1 MNGIYIVIAMSFFGT
16 IVSVVLLVVQM
27 LDRQRLASRI
37 DSVHQAQ
44 VGPVNEHRRKL
55 PKRTRYGKLDKR
67 FKQAGITTDT
77 QTILVRYFGLQAFVF
92 AAISALVSPATGLVA
107 LAVIHVLALFL
118 LKRKY
123 VQRQHQFERQ
133 LTDAI
138 QVISNAMKSGY
149 SFFQALTRVVE
160 DSSEPLC
167 SAFGQVVKEM
177 SLGKPMENAF
187 ELLVDNYPI
196 EDLQLMVSAI
206 FIQKEIG
213 GNLADILDTML
224 ETLRERQRIAAE
236 VRALTAQGRLSGWI
250 VSLLPVAIGSF
261 LYLMNPSYIG
271 LLFTTTLGRVMIG
284 IALFNELMGV
294 MLIKGIIKVE
304 Y

>member
-1 MNGIYIVIAMSFFGT
+1 MGGMNLIIAMSFFGS
-16 IVSVVLLVVQM
+16 IVSIVLLVVQM
-27 LDRQRLASRI
+27 LDRKRLASRI
-37 DSVHQAQ
+37 ESVHQDPA
-44 VGPVNEHRRKL
+44 GAINEHRRKL

-67 FKQAGITTDT
+67 FKQAGVKTDT
-77 QTILVRYFGLQAFVF
+77 QTVLIRYFGMQ
-92 AAISALVSPATGLVA
+92 A
-107 LAVIHVLALFL
+107 LAFAVFSVIYNVAAGLLALAIVHAIALFL

-123 VQRQHQFERQ
+123 IYRQQQFERQ

-160 DSSEPLC
+160 DSSEPLS

-187 ELLVDNYPI
+187 DQLLENYPL
-196 EDLQLMVSAI
+196 EDLQLLISAI

-213 GNLADILDTML
+213 GNLADILETML
-224 ETLRERQRIAAE
+224 DTLRERQRIAAE

-250 VSLLPVAIGSF
+250 VSLLPIAIGSF
-261 LYLMNPSYIG
+261 LFLMNPTYIG
-271 LLFTTTLGRVMIG
+271 LLFTTTLGRLMVI
-284 IALFNELMGV
+284 IALFNEFMGI